1 MLDIN
6 RGSHRYAPIKLSDE
20 DKIRAEIIKLAEKYG
35 RYGYRKI
42 ADLMKNGGKV
52 INYKRVERIW
62 REEGLKVPQKQPKK
76 GRLWLND
83 GSCVRLRPEYKNN
96 VWSYD
101 FIEDKT
107 MNGKK
112 IRWLNI
118 IDEHSRECLASIPQ
132 RNWTHIQVIETLAAL
147 MLLHGL
153 PAYIRSDN
161 GPEFTA
167 KKIRQWLEKLGVTT
181 AFVEPGSPWENG
193 YIESFNAIMRDQF
206 LNGEIFY
213 NMYEAQVLT
222 AHWVHEYNYI
232 RPHGSLGGKPP
243 IAKAPKTIIP
253 NKSHCLSA

>member
-1 MLDIN
+1 M
-6 RGSHRYAPIKLSDE
+6 PIKLPDE
-20 DKIRAEIIKLAEKYG
+20 DETRSKVIELSANYG
-35 RYGYRKI
+35 RYGYRKV
-42 ADLMKNGGKV
+42 ADLMKNNGKV

-83 GSCVRLRPEYKNN
+83 GSCIRLRPEYKHH

-101 FIEDKT
+101 FVEDKT
-107 MNGKK
+107 MDGKK

-118 IDEHSRECLASIPQ
+118 MDEHSRECLSSIPQ
-132 RNWTHIQVIETLAAL
+132 RSWKYIQVIETLAAL
-147 MLLHGL
+147 MLVHDL

-167 KKIRQWLEKLGVTT
+167 KKVRQWLTKLGVTT
-181 AFVEPGSPWENG
+181 AFIEPGSPWENG

-222 AHWVHEYNYI
+222 TQWIHEYNYI

-243 IAKAPKTIIP
+243 LAKAPQMVIP
-253 NKSHCLSA
+253 MPA